1 MSKKGNKNKE
11 QTKALFLQRFFAFI
25 IDMLIVSFVVSLV
38 TSPFIDTKKISKL
51 EEKSIEVVQ
60 KFQQNEVNTTEYLKE
75 YADIYYKLSRNSGMI
90 SLITILF
97 NVLYFVVYQI
107 YAKGQTFGK
116 KLLKIRVISKDGEL
130 FMNQMIFRAFIANFI
145 LFDIINFGVMLFSPK
160 SIYLYL
166 IVFVEI
172 IQWIIT
178 IISIIMIMNRK
189 DGCAI
194 HDRLVH
200 TMVVRES

>member
-1 MSKKGNKNKE
+1 MSKKENKNKE
-11 QTKALFLQRFFAFI
+11 KKKALFLQRFFAFI

-51 EEKSIEVVQ
+51 EEKSVEVVQ
-60 KFQQNEVNTTEYLKE
+60 KFQQKEINTTVYLKE
-75 YADIYYKLSRNSGMI
+75 YADIYYKLSRNSGMV

-107 YAKGQTFGK
+107 YAKGQTLGK

>member
-1 MSKKGNKNKE
+1 M
-11 QTKALFLQRFFAFI
+11 
-25 IDMLIVSFVVSLV
+25 
-38 TSPFIDTKKISKL
+38 
-51 EEKSIEVVQ
+51 Q

-172 IQWIIT
+172 IQWVIT

-200 TMVVRES
+200 TVVVRES